1 MAIFIRLFGII
12 LLGLVGYHYIN
23 NSVGFSVAGSI
34 ATIIFGICLIEVYQ
48 GYQPDTGN
56 WVGWGLIGFGCLLLA
71 LFKEFSW
78 LLLLPSILIIIGYR
92 LASLP
97 FSLSEWGY
105 GGTGGSDGGLGGSC
119 GGDGCGGD

>member
-23 NSVGFSVAGSI
+23 NSLGFSVAGSI

-48 GYQPDTGN
+48 GYKPDTGN
-56 WVGWGLIGFGCLLLA
+56 WIGWGLIASGCLLLS

-78 LLLLPSILIIIGYR
+78 LLLLPSILVIVGYH
-92 LASLP
+92 LTSLP
-97 FSLSEWGY
+97 FSLSGGGY
-105 GGTGGSDGGLGGSC
+105 GGAGGSDGGAS